1 MAINLS
7 AFAGAGAQFFD
18 DNGDP
23 LAGGLLYVYEAGTT
37 TPVITYTTQ
46 LGTVNNTNP
55 IVLDA
60 GGRTPNEIWVSGGV
74 LYKFALYDSNNVLI
88 GGPYDNIPAIDD
100 PTVFNSLITV
110 TGTNTLIGTSVPPIT
125 GYTTGATYSFFP
137 PNTNTGAVTIDIDGL
152 GAKEI
157 LYDSSTSLVSGAI
170 QAGKV
175 VLIEYDG
182 TRFQLVNSFTSGQIP
197 DGSIT
202 VAKLAADT
210 RSDVASAATI
220 DLTTLDPN
228 TRNIRITG
236 NTGPITAFTVAAGR
250 NYFVTFS
257 GTPTLTNNA
266 AIVTQT
272 GANITVA
279 AGDTCIIRSTADNTV
294 EILDYVPANWNQA
307 ASTTAIGRVR
317 FATNTEAFTG
327 TDATIAVTPANL
339 GSTFG
344 LVKLNSGTVSAAAT
358 LDILLTSYI
367 SRFTNFKIVVTD
379 IAPATDV
386 VAWYGRVSTN
396 GGSSYDSGA
405 ANYGYIIIG
414 TSTAATAY
422 SSQGAATQMQFSPVA
437 IGNLSTEGVRR
448 FEADISNVKDAA
460 GYCDFSYKTSF
471 VDNTGAISFVHG
483 TCMRAAAQDT
493 DAFQF
498 FFSSGNIT
506 AANWVLYG
514 WN

>member
-23 LAGGLLYVYEAGTT
+23 LAGGFLYVYEAGTT
-37 TPVITYTTQ
+37 TPVVTYTTQ
-46 LGTVNNTNP
+46 LGTTNNTNP

-60 GGRTPNEIWVSGGV
+60 GGRTPFEIWVNGGV
-74 LYKFALYDSNNVLI
+74 LYKFAVYDSNNALI

-100 PTVFNSLITV
+100 PTVFNNLITV
-110 TGTNTLIGTSVPPIT
+110 TGTNTLLGTSVPPIT

-137 PNTNTGAVTIDIDGL
+137 PNSNTGAVTIDIDGL

-157 LYDSSTSLVSGAI
+157 LYDSATSLSAGAI

-182 TRFQLVNSFTSGQIP
+182 TRFQLVNSFTVGQIP
-197 DGSIT
+197 NGSIT
-202 VAKLAADT
+202 PQKMAADT
-210 RSDVASAATI
+210 RSDIASAATV
-220 DLTTLDPN
+220 DLTALAPN
-228 TRNIRITG
+228 TRNINITG
-236 NTGPITAFTVAAGR
+236 TTTITAFTVASGL
-250 NYFVTFS
+250 NYFVRFNAALV
-257 GTPTLTNNA
+257 LTNNA

-272 GANITVA
+272 GANITTA
-279 AGDTCIIRSTADNTV
+279 AGDTCIIRSAAADTV

-358 LDILLTSYI
+358 LDILLTSYV
-367 SRFTNFKIVVTD
+367 SRFNNFKVVVTD
-379 IAPATDV
+379 VAPVTDV

-405 ANYGYIIIG
+405 SNYGYIIIG
-414 TSTAATAY
+414 TSTAGTAY
-422 SSQGAATQMQFSPVA
+422 SSQGADTQMRFSPAA
-437 IGNLSTEGVRR
+437 IGNLSTEGIRR
-448 FEADISNVKDAA
+448 FEADISNVNDAA

-471 VDNTGAISFVHG
+471 VDNTGAISVVSG

-506 AANWVLYG
+506 TANWALYG